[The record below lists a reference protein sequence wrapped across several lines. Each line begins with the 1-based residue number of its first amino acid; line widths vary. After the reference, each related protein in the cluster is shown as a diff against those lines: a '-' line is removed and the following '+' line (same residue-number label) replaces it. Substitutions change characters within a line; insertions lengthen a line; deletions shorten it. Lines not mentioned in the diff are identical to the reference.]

1 MNKRQIKLA
10 HSPDSDDAFMFY
22 GLATDKIIPKD
33 LEFTHVLKDIQSL
46 NQIAMTTREYD
57 VTAVSFHSY
66 AYISDHYALLPHGA
80 SIGDGYGPIIVAREP
95 VPASRIKDMVI
106 GVPGT
111 LTSAFLSLKLHTP
124 EFQYKVL
131 PFDEIIDEVVAGNV
145 DAGLL
150 IHEGQLT
157 YHEQGL
163 DKILDLGVWWK
174 KETGLPLPMGGN
186 AIKRDLGAEL
196 QREVSK
202 WLHKSI
208 QYSLDNREAALA
220 YSMQFARDMEV
231 ETADR
236 FVAMWVNR
244 STLGYTEADKK
255 AVQLL
260 LDEGFRKGVIPKQVT
275 VEFVE

>member
-1 MNKRQIKLA
+1 MKKQIKLA

-22 GLATDKIIPKD
+22 GLATDKINTGD

-46 NQIAMTTREYD
+46 NQIAMNTQEYD

-80 SIGDGYGPIIVAREP
+80 SIGDGYGPIVVARNP
-95 VPASRIKDMVI
+95 VSADRIKDLLI

-131 PFDEIIDEVVAGNV
+131 PFDEIIDEVLAGNV

-163 DKILDLGVWWK
+163 NKILDLGSWWK

-186 AIKRDLGAEL
+186 AIKRDLGPEL
-196 QREVSK
+196 QREVSY
-202 WLHKSI
+202 WLHRSI
-208 QYSLDNREAALA
+208 QYSLDNREQALA
-220 YSMQFARDMEV
+220 YALQFAREMSV
-231 ETADR
+231 ETADQ
-236 FVAMWVNR
+236 FVGMWVNK

-260 LDEGFRKGVIPKQVT
+260 LDEGFKKGVIPKQVK